1 MSGTLSVSDLAKVLF
16 VSTLQASENPSPDQ
30 VRTAI
35 EDRLS
40 TCGGDCTACAVH
52 VAQEAGDHPE
62 TYVIRMRWALDA
74 VAEAYPTLLTTRPAP
89 APAAA

>member
-1 MSGTLSVSDLAKVLF
+1 MSVTMSVPDLAKVLF
-16 VSTLQASENPSPDQ
+16 VSALQASENPSPEQ

-35 EDRLS
+35 ERGLRACD
-40 TCGGDCTACAVH
+40 GDCAGCAVH

-62 TYVIRMRWALDA
+62 TYVTRMRWALDA
-74 VAEAYPTLLTTRPAP
+74 VVEAYAPKRPEP

>member
-1 MSGTLSVSDLAKVLF
+1 MSATVGVPDLAKILF
-16 VSTLQASENPSPDQ
+16 VSALQASDDPSPDQ
-30 VRTAI
+30 VRTVI
-35 EDRLS
+35 ERGLRACD
-40 TCGGDCTACAVH
+40 GDCERCSVC

-74 VAEAYPTLLTTRPAP
+74 VADAYPALAMTRTEP

>member
-1 MSGTLSVSDLAKVLF
+1 MPGTVNAADLAKVLF

-35 EDRLS
+35 ERGLRA
-40 TCGGDCTACAVH
+40 CAGDCTVCAVD

-62 TYVIRMRWALDA
+62 TYLTRMRWALDA
-74 VAEAYPTLLTTRPAP
+74 VVAAYPNLPAPRLTP